1 MNGARSIRRYF
12 ARQPD
17 PYAGGDL
24 DNAQRLTSIL
34 FTFLA
39 ILTAVALAL
48 SPPTDRIGVGGW
60 AVALAILG
68 AEVGLVYALRQRV
81 LASWNSLLLVGYA
94 AVALLGV
101 LQWLGGGSDDPYG
114 HLLLIPVFSVA
125 GLHPPRRILAFL
137 GFVGL
142 AMALPF
148 IYSDRSSD
156 DASTALISFAL
167 FCGLSVAINSTMR
180 SIRTQR
186 LDHRESE
193 AAARREARHDPLT
206 GLLNRRAFD
215 EVIGREVSNARRVSS
230 PLSVAMID
238 VENFKSVNDSWSYTE
253 GDRCLRELAEA
264 MRTALREPDY
274 CFRWG
279 GDEFALV
286 LPGTSTDDTE
296 ALAERLQSEV
306 ASTCRRPDDEPL
318 QIRVA
323 VAELAE
329 GQTSEDLVRMA
340 GLALTSARIR
350 AAR

>member
-1 MNGARSIRRYF
+1 MNGARSIARYF

-39 ILTAVALAL
+39 ILTAVALVL
-48 SPPTDRIGVGGW
+48 SPPTEPLGVGGW

-68 AEVGLVYALRQRV
+68 AEVGLVYALHQRV
-81 LASWNSLLLVGYA
+81 LASWNSLLVVAYA
-94 AVALLGV
+94 AVALIGV

-114 HLLLIPVFSVA
+114 HLFLIPVFFMA
-125 GLHPPRRILAFL
+125 ALHPARSVLAFL
-137 GFVGL
+137 GFL
-142 AMALPF
+142 ALVMVLPL
-148 IYSDRSSD
+148 IYSGWSSNG
-156 DASTALISFAL
+156 ASTALISFAL
-167 FCGLSVAINSTMR
+167 FAGLSLAINSTMR
-180 SIRTQR
+180 TIRTQR

-193 AAARREARHDPLT
+193 AAARKEARHDPLT

-215 EVIGREVSNARRVSS
+215 EVLGREVSNARRVSS
-230 PLSVAMID
+230 HLSVAMID

-264 MRTALREPDY
+264 MRTALRQPDY

-286 LPGTSTDDTE
+286 LPGTSTADTE
-296 ALAERLQSEV
+296 ALAERLQTEV

-318 QIRVA
+318 QIRFA
-323 VAELAE
+323 VAELNE
-329 GQTSEDLVRMA
+329 DQTPEDLVRMA

-350 AAR
+350 APR